1 MGEKIDVNVL
11 AVKCIM
17 DLMRLRDRDQDE
29 CMEKVQ
35 YLAGVV
41 FREQAREVKRKRDG
55 KKR

>member
-17 DLMRLRDRDQDE
+17 DLMRVRDQDA

-35 YLAGVV
+35 YLVGVV
-41 FREQAREVKRKRDG
+41 FREQAREAKRKRDA